1 LKPKT
6 VKTYTVDEAKRKLE
20 HYCAYQDRS
29 HYQVEKKLREMRM
42 ILEAVDDIVLH
53 LMKENFLNEE
63 RFARSYV
70 RGKFRIKQW
79 GKQKIVQGL
88 KQQYIHQNLINKA
101 LEEIDSEEYLTTIK
115 TLIVKKKREYR
126 TKSGCELRQ
135 KISRYLY
142 QKGYRFDEF
151 SDWLE

>member
-42 ILEAVDDIVLH
+42 IPEAIDDIVLH

-70 RGKFRIKQW
+70 RGKFRMKQW
-79 GKQKIVQGL
+79 GKQKIIQGL
-88 KQQYIHQNLINKA
+88 KQQYIHQNLIHKA
-101 LEEIDSEEYLTTIK
+101 LEEIDSQEYRTTIK
-115 TLIVKKKREYR
+115 TLIAKKKREYQS
-126 TKSGCELRQ
+126 KSSYELHQ

>member
-1 LKPKT
+1 MIP
-6 VKTYTVDEAKRKLE
+6 EA
-20 HYCAYQDRS
+20 
-29 HYQVEKKLREMRM
+29 
-42 ILEAVDDIVLH
+42 IDDIVLH

-70 RGKFRIKQW
+70 RGKFRMKQW

-126 TKSGCELRQ
+126 TKSGYELRQ